1 MAHIVGIRFH
11 GGGKTYHFNASS
23 VPEIKK
29 GEYVIVETS
38 RGQQLG
44 QVVSFQDPGGKKG
57 RNWKP
62 ILRSAT
68 SRDLV
73 MRQVWEK
80 KEQKVLEDCR
90 KLAREEKILEEVKF
104 VSAEFSLEGENL
116 VFLYCYEGNE
126 DPNLGNL
133 LKKLKK
139 ENPEAN
145 LELRRI
151 GPRDSAKII
160 GGMGACGREVRC
172 CTEFMTEF
180 IPISIK
186 MAKEQGSAG
195 VGITP
200 KLQIKAANQAM
211 NADQQQIP
219 FLRFTT
225 CHRFSKLDPGNNT
238 IFQNEGH
245 GELVDARDTPASNL
259 IMYPDY
265 FFNRRALCGSW
276 VDALSAAKLMMILL
290 SADAAPCAISTPIKE
305 LSINNFPISR
315 SNVVPLQGA
324 ARGA

>member
-44 QVVSFQDPGGKKG
+44 QVVSFQGPGGKKG

-90 KLAREEKILEEVKF
+90 KLAGEEKSLEEVKF

-116 VFLYCYEGNE
+116 VFLYCYEGND
-126 DPNLGNL
+126 DPKIGNL

-145 LELRRI
+145 LEFRRI

-186 MAKEQGSAG
+186 MAKEQGISLAPSE
-195 VGITP
+195 ITGMCGRLRCCLMYENEQYKEAKKNLP
-200 KLQIKAANQAM
+200 KQGK
-211 NADQQQIP
+211 
-219 FLRFTT
+219 RV
-225 CHRFSKLDPGNNT
+225 NT
-238 IFQNEGH
+238 PRGEGK
-245 GELVDARDTPASNL
+245 VIRVN
-259 IMYPDY
+259 
-265 FFNRRALCGSW
+265 
-276 VDALSAAKLMMILL
+276 ALSQKISVLL
-290 SADAAPCAISTPIKE
+290 GEDGIHDFDPDEVERIQ
-305 LSINNFPISR
+305 R
-315 SNVVPLQGA
+315 
-324 ARGA
+324 

>member
-11 GGGKTYHFNASS
+11 GGGKTYHFDATS

-44 QVVSFQDPGGKKG
+44 QVVSFLDPKAKNG

-80 KEQKVLEDCR
+80 KEQKVLEECR
-90 KLAREEKILEEVKF
+90 KFAGEDKNLDEVKF

-116 VFLYCYEGNE
+116 VFLYCYEGND

-139 ENPEAN
+139 KNSEAK

-186 MAKEQGSAG
+186 MAKEQGISLAPSEITG
-195 VGITP
+195 MCGRLRCCLMHENEQYKEAKKNLPRQGKRVKTP
-200 KLQIKAANQAM
+200 K
-211 NADQQQIP
+211 
-219 FLRFTT
+219 
-225 CHRFSKLDPGNNT
+225 G
-238 IFQNEGH
+238 EGK
-245 GELVDARDTPASNL
+245 VIRVN
-259 IMYPDY
+259 
-265 FFNRRALCGSW
+265 
-276 VDALSAAKLMMILL
+276 ALSQR
-290 SADAAPCAISTPIKE
+290 ISVNLGEDGIHDFDPDEVERIQK
-305 LSINNFPISR
+305 
-315 SNVVPLQGA
+315 
-324 ARGA
+324 

>member
-11 GGGKTYHFNASS
+11 GGGKTYHFDASS

-44 QVVSFQDPGGKKG
+44 QVVSFQDPGKKNG

-80 KEQKVLEDCR
+80 KEQEVLEVCR
-90 KLAREEKILEEVKF
+90 KLAGEEKSLEEVKF

-116 VFLYCYEGNE
+116 VFLYCYEGND

-139 ENPEAN
+139 ENPKAT
-145 LELRRI
+145 LEMRRI

-186 MAKEQGSAG
+186 MAKEQGISLAPSE
-195 VGITP
+195 ITGMCGRLRCCLMYEYDQYKEAKKNLP
-200 KLQIKAANQAM
+200 KQGK
-211 NADQQQIP
+211 
-219 FLRFTT
+219 RV
-225 CHRFSKLDPGNNT
+225 NT
-238 IFQNEGH
+238 PRGEGK
-245 GELVDARDTPASNL
+245 VVRVN
-259 IMYPDY
+259 
-265 FFNRRALCGSW
+265 
-276 VDALSAAKLMMILL
+276 ALSQK
-290 SADAAPCAISTPIKE
+290 ISVYLGEDGIQDFDPDE
-305 LSINNFPISR
+305 VERINR
-315 SNVVPLQGA
+315 
-324 ARGA
+324 

>member
-1 MAHIVGIRFH
+1 MMAHIVGIRFH
-11 GGGKTYHFNASS
+11 GGGKTYHFDASS

-44 QVVSFQDPGGKKG
+44 QVVSFQGPGGKKG

-90 KLAREEKILEEVKF
+90 KLAGEEKSLEEVKF

-116 VFLYCYEGNE
+116 VFLYCYEGND

-139 ENPEAN
+139 ENSEAS

-186 MAKEQGSAG
+186 MAKEQGISLAPSE
-195 VGITP
+195 ITGMCGRLRCCLKHENEQYKEAKKNLP
-200 KLQIKAANQAM
+200 KQGK
-211 NADQQQIP
+211 
-219 FLRFTT
+219 RV
-225 CHRFSKLDPGNNT
+225 NT
-238 IFQNEGH
+238 PRGEGK
-245 GELVDARDTPASNL
+245 VIRVN
-259 IMYPDY
+259 
-265 FFNRRALCGSW
+265 
-276 VDALSAAKLMMILL
+276 ALSQKISVLL
-290 SADAAPCAISTPIKE
+290 GEEGIIDFDPDEVERIQ
-305 LSINNFPISR
+305 R
-315 SNVVPLQGA
+315 
-324 ARGA
+324 